1 MNEIHSLMASVMDLC
16 RDVTDDSK
24 DTILE
29 VKKNNTYFDKIIS
42 ED

>member
-1 MNEIHSLMASVMDLC
+1 MAFVMDLC

-29 VKKNNTYFDKIIS
+29 VEKNNTYFDKIIS
-42 ED
+42 EN